1 FPREKFVK
9 RDFLEAINALFRLAS
24 FSAKSNK
31 KPENTATL
39 SNQDNDD
46 SYLDDGDDVAADGTS
61 AEQIA

>member
-1 FPREKFVK
+1 
-9 RDFLEAINALFRLAS
+9 AINALFRLAS

-46 SYLDDGDDVAADGTS
+46 SYLDDGDDVAVDGTS
-61 AEQIA
+61 AEQTA